1 VLVQRQKRS
10 SNAKSTSSGD
20 ATHALSLRFEP
31 TVPTSS
37 TDSSIT
43 QVNKTH
49 STNSQVN
56 EDQAMVDILP
66 SSSMPKPSNNPQEPS
81 PANLGSAELE
91 VNSTDNPS
99 PHVNEDRSMAD
110 PGPNHSVPPNL
121 LGPNNSDFVDHGQRS
136 LPAIGEVVL
145 STTLPLTVQAQRRTN
160 WKILRDKQKRA
171 NTKKRIQLT
180 KLSFVGV

>member
-1 VLVQRQKRS
+1 MLVQRQKRS

-43 QVNKTH
+43 HVNETH

-56 EDQAMVDILP
+56 EDQAMVDTLP
-66 SSSMPKPSNNPQEPS
+66 SPSMGMPKPSSNPEPL

-110 PGPNHSVPPNL
+110 PGPNHSVSPNL
-121 LGPNNSDFVDHGQRS
+121 LGPNNSDFVDHGQRP
-136 LPAIGEVVL
+136 LLAKGEVIL
-145 STTLPLTVQAQRRTN
+145 STTPLVQAQ
-160 WKILRDKQKRA
+160 
-171 NTKKRIQLT
+171 
-180 KLSFVGV
+180 